1 MKKNTIIEGNDFV
14 LPKYAYEFDTSLFL
28 NKHYRKNVLVTC
40 SVAIPNFVVHTSTAA
55 ISTYLV
61 KEI

>member
-1 MKKNTIIEGNDFV
+1 MQSLKVMTSYYLIV
-14 LPKYAYEFDTSLFL
+14 KYAFEFDTSFFL

-40 SVAIPNFVVHTSTAA
+40 SVAIQNFVVHTSTAA

>member
-1 MKKNTIIEGNDFV
+1 MTSY
-14 LPKYAYEFDTSLFL
+14 YAYEFDIYLFL

-40 SVAIPNFVVHTSTAA
+40 SVAIQNFVVDTSTAA

>member
-1 MKKNTIIEGNDFV
+1 MTSY
-14 LPKYAYEFDTSLFL
+14 YAYEFDTSLFL

-40 SVAIPNFVVHTSTAA
+40 SVVIQNFVVHTSTAA

>member
-1 MKKNTIIEGNDFV
+1 MTSYYLIV
-14 LPKYAYEFDTSLFL
+14 KYAYEFDTSFFL

-40 SVAIPNFVVHTSTAA
+40 SVAIQNFVVHTSTAA
-55 ISTYLV
+55 ISTYLD